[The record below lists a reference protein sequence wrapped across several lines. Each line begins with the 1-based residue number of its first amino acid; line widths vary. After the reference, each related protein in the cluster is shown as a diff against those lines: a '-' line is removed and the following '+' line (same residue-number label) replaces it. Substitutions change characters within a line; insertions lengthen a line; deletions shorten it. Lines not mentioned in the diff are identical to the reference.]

1 MLAAVEVEDF
11 VQIHSKPFSSDR
23 MHQTAEITVNFCS
36 ALFEPI
42 LGHFS
47 PVWVGLSWITLPVL
61 IMQLDEADF
70 VSFQHREHRTMLDV
84 TLLFCVRVSLFV
96 SLILKCSFGY
106 VR

>member
-1 MLAAVEVEDF
+1 M
-11 VQIHSKPFSSDR
+11 
-23 MHQTAEITVNFCS
+23 
-36 ALFEPI
+36 
-42 LGHFS
+42 
-47 PVWVGLSWITLPVL
+47 L

>member
-1 MLAAVEVEDF
+1 M
-11 VQIHSKPFSSDR
+11 I
-23 MHQTAEITVNFCS
+23 
-36 ALFEPI
+36 
-42 LGHFS
+42 FS
-47 PVWVGLSWITLPVL
+47 PVWVSSWPEITLPVL

-96 SLILKCSFGY
+96 SLILKCSCMFEY